1 MIEVLENVDCAPN
14 IIELQKVSTFIYIDN
29 VLCQDEF
36 NIFYPKDIKKQ
47 KKVKLLLSTVDIN
60 VSTHGAEWCRMKTN
74 VYERKSF
81 SYKEVLLLSKE
92 RNV

>member
-1 MIEVLENVDCAPN
+1 MLSFHKITSKDVNIMIEVLENVDCAPN

-60 VSTHGAEWCRMKTN
+60 G
-74 VYERKSF
+74 VYA
-81 SYKEVLLLSKE
+81 
-92 RNV
+92 

>member
-1 MIEVLENVDCAPN
+1 MRSFHKITSKDVNIMIEVLENVDCAPN

-60 VSTHGAEWCRMKTN
+60 G
-74 VYERKSF
+74 VYA
-81 SYKEVLLLSKE
+81 
-92 RNV
+92 